1 MYVGKLYRLV
11 TLRGEVLACYVPER
25 RDRGCNIFG
34 RVLYYSDSLSHS
46 WKDYIVYRCTVI
58 FYPHR
63 DPVFDGYHGFHLAS
77 LRSFGFRFEYVH
89 YLDYPVLLGLSLE
102 LDAFIEGVL
111 HGRA

>member
-1 MYVGKLYRLV
+1 MYIGNLYRLV
-11 TLRGEVLACYVPER
+11 TGAGELLACYVPER
-25 RDRGCNIFG
+25 RDSGRNTFG
-34 RVLYYSDSLSHS
+34 RVLYYSGSLSHS

-63 DPVFDGYHGFHLAS
+63 DPAFDGYHGIHRSS
-77 LRSFGFRFEYVH
+77 LRSFGFRLEYVH
-89 YLDYPVLLGLSLE
+89 SLDYPVLLGLSLE